1 MCRREFRAELGEFV
15 SGGHTHPR
23 TGAVKVAF
31 YGADR
36 QG

>member
-15 SGGHTHPR
+15 SGVHTHPR